1 MKTEPAGTTEWAVP
15 QSGMAFGKYR
25 LVRELGRGGMA
36 SVWLAAHTILGAP
49 VAVKILAPEIAARD
63 PRFMVRFLREA
74 RLAGRIHH
82 PHLVA
87 VHDVGRDPATSLNY
101 MVMEYLPGGSVAG
114 LLARNG
120 PLPEANALRI
130 VTQVAGALAQ
140 AERYGMV
147 HRDVKPDNIL
157 FDENGEAKLSDLG
170 IAKADL
176 DGHAKTLTQ
185 TAAVFGTPVYM
196 SPEQVRDTGKVDIRA
211 DIYSL
216 GVVFYEMLSAKRPY
230 SGNSAVTVLLAVA
243 EGKEPPP
250 DLAELRPD
258 LPADT
263 VAMVRRMMARDPEE
277 RPRTASALLTELRAL
292 GAASASQALGSALA
306 ATVPPPPRPDSPV
319 SAAPTLPAG
328 IAATPESWADTI
340 PMDATGVPTAPEKAV
355 SWRRFL
361 PWVLATMA
369 ALIAVAAVGVAWAV
383 SRRVPQQ
390 PAPLAPTAPVAESQP
405 TSLAV
410 AQTPEAPSSEAPTVA
425 QTPEA
430 SSSETSVVA
439 QTPEAPSTE
448 ASSVVQKE
456 TAAAP
461 AQAEPSKKPR
471 SRIITPSELTTEELV
486 ELERARILRQA
497 PPSSKN
503 MFGIADDLEPDPA
516 YIILRSEPADDD
528 AF

>member
-1 MKTEPAGTTEWAVP
+1 M
-15 QSGMAFGKYR
+15 
-25 LVRELGRGGMA
+25 
-36 SVWLAAHTILGAP
+36 
-49 VAVKILAPEIAARD
+49 
-63 PRFMVRFLREA
+63 
-74 RLAGRIHH
+74 
-82 PHLVA
+82 
-87 VHDVGRDPATSLNY
+87 
-101 MVMEYLPGGSVAG
+101 
-114 LLARNG
+114 
-120 PLPEANALRI
+120 
-130 VTQVAGALAQ
+130 
-140 AERYGMV
+140 
-147 HRDVKPDNIL
+147 
-157 FDENGEAKLSDLG
+157 
-170 IAKADL
+170 
-176 DGHAKTLTQ
+176 
-185 TAAVFGTPVYM
+185 
-196 SPEQVRDTGKVDIRA
+196 
-211 DIYSL
+211 
-216 GVVFYEMLSAKRPY
+216 
-230 SGNSAVTVLLAVA
+230 
-243 EGKEPPP
+243 
-250 DLAELRPD
+250 
-258 LPADT
+258 
-263 VAMVRRMMARDPEE
+263 
-277 RPRTASALLTELRAL
+277 
-292 GAASASQALGSALA
+292 
-306 ATVPPPPRPDSPV
+306 

-390 PAPLAPTAPVAESQP
+390 PAPLAPTAPATESQP

-430 SSSETSVVA
+430 SSSETSAVA

>member
-1 MKTEPAGTTEWAVP
+1 
-15 QSGMAFGKYR
+15 
-25 LVRELGRGGMA
+25 
-36 SVWLAAHTILGAP
+36 
-49 VAVKILAPEIAARD
+49 
-63 PRFMVRFLREA
+63 
-74 RLAGRIHH
+74 
-82 PHLVA
+82 
-87 VHDVGRDPATSLNY
+87 
-101 MVMEYLPGGSVAG
+101 
-114 LLARNG
+114 
-120 PLPEANALRI
+120 
-130 VTQVAGALAQ
+130 
-140 AERYGMV
+140 
-147 HRDVKPDNIL
+147 
-157 FDENGEAKLSDLG
+157 
-170 IAKADL
+170 
-176 DGHAKTLTQ
+176 
-185 TAAVFGTPVYM
+185 M

-250 DLAELRPD
+250 DLAELRPG

-306 ATVPPPPRPDSPV
+306 STVPPPPRPDSPV

-328 IAATPESWADTI
+328 IAATPESWAETI
-340 PMDATGVPTAPEKAV
+340 PMDATGAPTAPEKAV

-383 SRRVPQQ
+383 SQRVPQQ
-390 PAPLAPTAPVAESQP
+390 PAPLAPTPPAAESQP

-410 AQTPEAPSSEAPTVA
+410 AQTPEAPSSKAPTVAQTSEAPSSETPAVAQTPEAPSSETPAVA

-430 SSSETSVVA
+430 SSTEATAVA
-439 QTPEAPSTE
+439 QKE
-448 ASSVVQKE
+448 SS
-456 TAAAP
+456 ADP